1 MIDARS
7 PAVATPP
14 TWSDL
19 ITQWRP
25 DPLSLTVLAAM
36 TAGYVLLRVRSH
48 RAGLPW
54 RARRDATF
62 GIGILAGVW
71 VSSGVAQARS
81 GQLEWVWI
89 GQLLLLLLV
98 VPLLVFAGQ
107 PVALARDV
115 TGPDG
120 PTERV
125 LRSAP
130 VRVLG
135 HPLVGPA
142 LVPAVFLVI
151 LFAGVG
157 ESAASH
163 PWAGWALHVVLLL
176 IGALIA
182 LPLVDSGRAR
192 TSLMVALALAVGMIE
207 LIMDAFPGI
216 AMRLA
221 GHPLIPYFA
230 THTPPWAGGWLYQQH
245 EAGGLL
251 WVVAEV
257 LDLPFMILVV
267 VLWLR
272 TDAAEAARIDSELDA
287 IPPGGPAV
295 DDERP
300 WFLDDPQLRDRYRF

>member
-1 MIDARS
+1 M
-7 PAVATPP
+7 
-14 TWSDL
+14 
-19 ITQWRP
+19 
-25 DPLSLTVLAAM
+25 
-36 TAGYVLLRVRSH
+36 
-48 RAGLPW
+48 
-54 RARRDATF
+54 
-62 GIGILAGVW
+62 
-71 VSSGVAQARS
+71 
-81 GQLEWVWI
+81 WI

-151 LFAGVG
+151 LFGGVG

-192 TSLMVALALAVGMIE
+192 TSLLVALALAVGMIE

-230 THTPPWAGGWLYQQH
+230 THTPPLGRRVALPTTRGGW
-245 EAGGLL
+245 AAVGGCGG
-251 WVVAEV
+251 
-257 LDLPFMILVV
+257 P
-267 VLWLR
+267 
-272 TDAAEAARIDSELDA
+272 
-287 IPPGGPAV
+287 GPAV
-295 DDERP
+295 H
-300 WFLDDPQLRDRYRF
+300 DPRRGAVASDGRRGGRKDRR